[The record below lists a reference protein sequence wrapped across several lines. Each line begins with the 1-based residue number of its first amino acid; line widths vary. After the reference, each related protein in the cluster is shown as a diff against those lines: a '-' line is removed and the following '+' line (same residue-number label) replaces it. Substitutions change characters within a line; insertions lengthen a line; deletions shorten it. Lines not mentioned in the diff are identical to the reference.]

1 MGRGVSYVRY
11 LVLPVEERGM
21 QRGGEDAS
29 VMDKNT
35 VVRRQIDGEIDR
47 EIDRARERGKG
58 RERK

>member
-1 MGRGVSYVRY
+1 MSYVRY

-47 EIDRARERGKG
+47 EIDRHSGHNRDI
-58 RERK
+58 